1 MFAGYESDDYYEYYT
16 TDNDSYFL
24 YSDTSSDSSPP
35 LPEVII
41 NQQHPAILEVPLS
54 EINDTKRQLKYQ
66 LNDYYI
72 LVPMNLSGIIR
83 KDNRTRY
90 RPDKTLLIIRKDRI
104 NMERSTVLETMGENQ

>member
-41 NQQHPAILEVPLS
+41 NQQHPAIFEIPLS
-54 EINDTKRQLKYQ
+54 SINDTKRQLKYELQ
-66 LNDYYI
+66 DYYI
-72 LVPMNLSGIIR
+72 LVPMKLSGIIR

-90 RPDKTLLIIRKDRI
+90 RPDKTLLVVRKDRI
-104 NMERSTVLETMGENQ
+104 NMAVTNDETTMGESS